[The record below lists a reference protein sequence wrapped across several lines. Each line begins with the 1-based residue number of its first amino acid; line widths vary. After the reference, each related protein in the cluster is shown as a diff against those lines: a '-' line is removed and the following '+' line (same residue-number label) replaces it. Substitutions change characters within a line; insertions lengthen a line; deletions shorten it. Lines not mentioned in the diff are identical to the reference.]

1 MYLLDTNALSEP
13 MKRRPQPHFMARL
26 RQYPMDAFFTS
37 SICVMELRH
46 GSSRRP
52 DRETF
57 RQRIEANILSRVAV
71 IAFGWQESLLAGDVL
86 AHLARR
92 GELIGVE
99 DLLIGATALSH
110 GYTVVTANIR
120 HFQRIPNLQV
130 ENWLV

>member
-57 RQRIEANILSRVAV
+57 WQRIEANILSRVAV
-71 IAFGWQESLLAGDVL
+71 IAFGWQESLLVGDVL

-92 GELIGVE
+92 GKLIGVE

-130 ENWLV
+130 ENWLA